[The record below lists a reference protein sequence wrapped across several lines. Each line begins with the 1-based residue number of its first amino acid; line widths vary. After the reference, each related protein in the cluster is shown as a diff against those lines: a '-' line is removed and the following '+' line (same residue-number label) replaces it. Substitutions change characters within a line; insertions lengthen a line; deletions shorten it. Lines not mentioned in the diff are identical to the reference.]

1 MIERVLR
8 AWGVDPLQWR
18 ALVVAYLRM
27 DARRGGGAKSPKDRG
42 GLPGLPFVALLTINA
57 MTGAMLAVLGAAIQD
72 VRTFA
77 TLLTT
82 YAAVNTS
89 MLLLVDFTAVVVSP
103 EDYRVLG
110 SRPVDSRTYFAAR
123 LCTILVYVLAISLVI
138 SALPAVVLWLWR
150 DLGALAGAFTV
161 AAIVLCNVC
170 ATVFVISAYAALV
183 ERVHPRRLTR
193 ALSYVQLAGSTLFLA
208 AYYLAITAFDSVR
221 VRELSLDAVWWA
233 WLNPASWFASLV
245 LVGGGLAGRADWFAA
260 AAALVLTAACA
271 PLVSGRISL
280 TYAERLGEIGA
291 SSEPVRTRRSL
302 MTGLPGFSRGEAR
315 AVALL
320 VRAQFRYDNRF
331 RLAIL
336 SLLPITAF
344 YILIGL
350 DEGALDDPFTGFPR
364 GGLPMYFATV
374 FLPMTIQS
382 SLTTSDS
389 WRAAWI
395 FFATPADPAR
405 LIVAAKN
412 FVAVWFLGGYLL
424 LLAIMW
430 SFFFEA
436 VWHALVHAL
445 VIWLVAHL
453 LLQAAI
459 IARPA
464 LPFAAEPQQ
473 SQRTAQLFGLFLVGG
488 VAAGLLPLLL
498 PLVYAGTLRTILF
511 LAFILAVTAV
521 TEYAL
526 RLRAREAVLELEF
539 RN

>member
-8 AWGVDPLQWR
+8 VWGVDPVQWR

-27 DARRGGGAKSPKDRG
+27 DTRRGGGAKSQQDHG
-42 GLPGLPFVALLTINA
+42 GLPGLPFLALLTINA
-57 MTGAMLAVLGAAIQD
+57 MTGAMLAVLGAAMQD

-89 MLLLVDFTAVVVSP
+89 MLLLVDFSGVVVSP
-103 EDYRVLG
+103 DDFRVLG

-123 LCTILVYVLAISLVI
+123 LCTILAYVLAISLVI
-138 SALPAVVLWLWR
+138 SALPAVVLWWWR
-150 DLGALAGAFTV
+150 DLGPLAGVFTV
-161 AAIVLCNVC
+161 AAIVLCNAC
-170 ATVFVISAYAALV
+170 ATVFVISTYAALI

-208 AYYLAITAFDSVR
+208 AYYFAITAFDSER
-221 VRELSLDAVWWA
+221 VRELSLDAAWWA

-245 LVGGGLAGRADWFAA
+245 LVGSGLAGSLDWIAA

-271 PLVSGRISL
+271 PLVSGRLSL

-291 SSEPVRTRRSL
+291 SSEPVRQRRSL
-302 MTGLPGFSRGEAR
+302 MTRLPGFSRGEAR

-331 RLAIL
+331 RLTIL

-350 DEGALDDPFTGFPR
+350 DEGALEDPFTGFPR
-364 GGLPMYFATV
+364 GGLAMYFATV

-382 SLTTSDS
+382 SLATSDS

-430 SFFFEA
+430 SFFFDA
-436 VWHALVHAL
+436 VWHALVHAF

-459 IARPA
+459 IVRPA
-464 LPFAAEPQQ
+464 LPFAAEPQH

-488 VAAGLLPLLL
+488 LAAGLLPLLL
-498 PLVYAGTLRTILF
+498 PVVYAGTLRTIAF
-511 LAFILAVTAV
+511 VAFIVAVTAV

-526 RLRAREAVLELEF
+526 RLRAREAVLKLEF